1 MTAMKSAKKKPIKQN
16 KSDYTSRSLKFSWIA
31 ALMTALSVLGHRF
44 AVIDFQPALFGIA
57 IGVLIGLTAIV
68 TGLIGTLHAIKAKQP
83 EIVSTMAGSTLG
95 FLVVTP
101 FFVTLLSGA
110 RVPQIHDITTDLE
123 HSPEFVAIKPLRTA
137 AHNSL
142 DRLEPE
148 NLAALQKAGYPDL
161 GPLLLDRPFDQVFNQ
176 AVALVRQRGWIIA
189 SASASAGRIEAIST
203 TPMMG
208 FKDDVAIRIQAEGN
222 RTRVDMRS
230 ASRVG
235 KSDLGVN
242 AARIRAFM
250 ADLDR
255 Q

>member
-1 MTAMKSAKKKPIKQN
+1 
-16 KSDYTSRSLKFSWIA
+16 
-31 ALMTALSVLGHRF
+31 MTALSVLGHRF

-110 RVPQIHDITTDLE
+110 GAPQIHDITTDLE
-123 HSPEFVAIKPLRTA
+123 HPPEFVAIKPLRTA

-176 AVALVRQRGWIIA
+176 AVALVRQRGWTI
-189 SASASAGRIEAIST
+189 ASASAGRIEAIST

>member
-1 MTAMKSAKKKPIKQN
+1 MMKSAKKKPIKRN
-16 KSDYTSRSLKFSWIA
+16 KPDHTSRSLKFSWIA
-31 ALMTALSVLGHRF
+31 ALIIALSVLGHRF
-44 AVIDFQPALFGIA
+44 AVIDFQPALAGIA

-110 RVPQIHDITTDLE
+110 GAPQIHDITTDLE
-123 HSPEFVAIKPLRTA
+123 HPPEFVAIKPLRIA

-148 NLAALQKAGYPDL
+148 NLADLQKAGYPDL
-161 GPLLLDRPFDQVFNQ
+161 GPLLLDEPFDQVFNRT
-176 AVALVRQRGWIIA
+176 VALVRQRGWTI
-189 SASASAGRIEAIST
+189 ASASAGRIEAIST
-203 TPMMG
+203 TPVMG
-208 FKDDVAIRIQAEGN
+208 FKDDVAIRIQTEGN
-222 RTRVDMRS
+222 RTRIDMRS

-235 KSDLGVN
+235 KSDLGAN

-255 Q
+255 P

>member
-1 MTAMKSAKKKPIKQN
+1 MMKSAKKKLIKQN
-16 KSDYTSRSLKFSWIA
+16 KPDYTSRSLKFSWIA
-31 ALMTALSVLGHRF
+31 ALITALSVLGHRF
-44 AVIDFQPALFGIA
+44 AVIDFQPALAGIA

-68 TGLIGTLHAIKAKQP
+68 NGLIGTLHAIKAKQP

-101 FFVTLLSGA
+101 FFVTLLSGVGA
-110 RVPQIHDITTDLE
+110 PQIHDITTDLE
-123 HSPEFVAIKPLRTA
+123 HPPEFVAIKPLRTA

-161 GPLLLDRPFDQVFNQ
+161 GPLLLDEPFDQVFNRT
-176 AVALVRQRGWIIA
+176 VTLVRQRGWTI
-189 SASASAGRIEAIST
+189 ASASAGRVEAIST
-203 TPMMG
+203 TPVMG

-222 RTRVDMRS
+222 RTRIDMRS
-230 ASRVG
+230 TSRVG
-235 KSDLGVN
+235 KSDLGAN

-255 Q
+255 P

>member
-1 MTAMKSAKKKPIKQN
+1 MI
-16 KSDYTSRSLKFSWIA
+16 
-31 ALMTALSVLGHRF
+31 TALSVLGHRF
-44 AVIDFQPALFGIA
+44 AVIDFQPALAGIA
-57 IGVLIGLTAIV
+57 IGVLIGLAAIV
-68 TGLIGTLHAIKAKQP
+68 NGLIGTLHAIKAKQP

-110 RVPQIHDITTDLE
+110 GAPQIHDITTDLE
-123 HSPEFVAIKPLRTA
+123 HPPEFVAIKPLRTA
-137 AHNSL
+137 VHNSL

-161 GPLLLDRPFDQVFNQ
+161 GPLLLDEPFDQVFNRT
-176 AVALVRQRGWIIA
+176 VALVRQRGWTI
-189 SASASAGRIEAIST
+189 ASASAGRIEAIST
-203 TPMMG
+203 TPVMG

-222 RTRVDMRS
+222 RTRIDMRS

-235 KSDLGVN
+235 KSDLGAN

-255 Q
+255 P

>member
-1 MTAMKSAKKKPIKQN
+1 
-16 KSDYTSRSLKFSWIA
+16 
-31 ALMTALSVLGHRF
+31 VLGHRF
-44 AVIDFQPALFGIA
+44 AVIDFQPALAGIA

-110 RVPQIHDITTDLE
+110 GAPQIHDITTDLE
-123 HSPEFVAIKPLRTA
+123 HPPEFVAIKPLRIA

-148 NLAALQKAGYPDL
+148 NLADLQKAGYPDL
-161 GPLLLDRPFDQVFNQ
+161 GPLLLDEPFDQVFNRT
-176 AVALVRQRGWIIA
+176 VALVRQRGWTI
-189 SASASAGRIEAIST
+189 ASASAGRIEAIST
-203 TPMMG
+203 TPVMG
-208 FKDDVAIRIQAEGN
+208 FKDDVAIRIQTEGN
-222 RTRVDMRS
+222 RTRIDMRS

-235 KSDLGVN
+235 KSDLGAN

-255 Q
+255 P

>member
-1 MTAMKSAKKKPIKQN
+1 MMKSAKKKPIKRN
-16 KSDYTSRSLKFSWIA
+16 KPDHTSRSLKFSWIA
-31 ALMTALSVLGHRF
+31 ALIIALSVLGHRF
-44 AVIDFQPALFGIA
+44 AVIDFQPALAGIA

-68 TGLIGTLHAIKAKQP
+68 TGLIGTLHAIKAKQS

-110 RVPQIHDITTDLE
+110 GAPQIHDITTDLE
-123 HSPEFVAIKPLRTA
+123 HPPEFVAIKPLRIA

-148 NLAALQKAGYPDL
+148 NLADLQKAGYPDL
-161 GPLLLDRPFDQVFNQ
+161 GPLLLDEPFDQVFNRT
-176 AVALVRQRGWIIA
+176 VALVRQRGWTI
-189 SASASAGRIEAIST
+189 ASASAGRIEAIST
-203 TPMMG
+203 TPVMG
-208 FKDDVAIRIQAEGN
+208 FKDDVAIRIQTEGN
-222 RTRVDMRS
+222 RTRIDMRS

-235 KSDLGVN
+235 KSDLGAN

-255 Q
+255 P

>member
-1 MTAMKSAKKKPIKQN
+1 MI
-16 KSDYTSRSLKFSWIA
+16 I
-31 ALMTALSVLGHRF
+31 ALSVLGHRF
-44 AVIDFQPALFGIA
+44 AVIDFQPALAGIA

-110 RVPQIHDITTDLE
+110 GAPQIHDITTDLE
-123 HSPEFVAIKPLRTA
+123 HPPEFVAIKPLRIA

-148 NLAALQKAGYPDL
+148 NLADLQKAGYPDL
-161 GPLLLDRPFDQVFNQ
+161 GPLLLDEPFDQVFNRT
-176 AVALVRQRGWIIA
+176 VALVRQRGWTI
-189 SASASAGRIEAIST
+189 ASASAGRIEAIST
-203 TPMMG
+203 TPVMG
-208 FKDDVAIRIQAEGN
+208 FKDDVAIRIQTEGN
-222 RTRVDMRS
+222 RTRIDMRS

-235 KSDLGVN
+235 KSDLGAN

-255 Q
+255 P

>member
-1 MTAMKSAKKKPIKQN
+1 MMKSAKKKPIKQN
-16 KSDYTSRSLKFSWIA
+16 KPDYTSRSLKFSWIA
-31 ALMTALSVLGHRF
+31 ALITALSVLGHRF
-44 AVIDFQPALFGIA
+44 SVIDFQPALFGIA
-57 IGVLIGLTAIV
+57 IGVLIGLAAIV
-68 TGLIGTLHAIKAKQP
+68 NGLIGTLHAIKAKQP

-110 RVPQIHDITTDLE
+110 GAPQIHDITTDLE
-123 HSPEFVAIKPLRTA
+123 HPPEFVAIKPLRIA

-148 NLAALQKAGYPDL
+148 NLADLQKAGYPDL
-161 GPLLLDRPFDQVFNQ
+161 GPLLLDEPFDQVFNRT
-176 AVALVRQRGWIIA
+176 VALVRQRGWTI
-189 SASASAGRIEAIST
+189 ASASAGRIEAIST
-203 TPMMG
+203 TPVMG
-208 FKDDVAIRIQAEGN
+208 FKDDVAIRIQTEGN
-222 RTRVDMRS
+222 RTRIDMRS

-235 KSDLGVN
+235 KSDLGAN